1 MKNRLWDLVPI
12 MALGIFVM
20 CIVLMVVNVSY
31 MSKMNNTIETMWHE
45 IVFFQYRFQP
55 VRLLVKNYK
64 QEILHLKVWG
74 HQLYILV
81 RMQDL

>member
-12 MALGIFVM
+12 IALGIFAM

-45 IVFFQYRFQP
+45 IVQVKETNISLFQFIEEHGNDITGR
-55 VRLLVKNYK
+55 
-64 QEILHLKVWG
+64 
-74 HQLYILV
+74 
-81 RMQDL
+81 

>member
-45 IVFFQYRFQP
+45 IVQ
-55 VRLLVKNYK
+55 VKETN
-64 QEILHLKVWG
+64 IS
-74 HQLYILV
+74 LYQFIEEHG
-81 RMQDL
+81 DDFN

>member
-12 MALGIFVM
+12 VALGIFVM

-45 IVFFQYRFQP
+45 IVQVKETNISLFQFIEEHGDDIKGR
-55 VRLLVKNYK
+55 
-64 QEILHLKVWG
+64 
-74 HQLYILV
+74 
-81 RMQDL
+81 